1 MTSVP
6 RDERDLVTSAAQ
18 ALGYVGR
25 RALTDRQLLALATAA
40 LSIVNGRWWR
50 HAEERQ
56 VRVAAAAYGAAEQQI
71 RTYRKALVDFHSG
84 GAARPKAYQ
93 DCIDTLNVMLQ
104 TRGGAARSAPP
115 ADSPAALRAHLHA
128 IAACSCARYDAEQLV
143 LL

>member
-25 RALTDRQLLALATAA
+25 RALTDRQLLALAAA

-71 RTYRKALVDFHSG
+71 RTYRKALVDFQSG

-115 ADSPAALRAHLHA
+115 ADTPAALRAHLHP

>member
-6 RDERDLVTSAAQ
+6 RDERGLVTSAAQ
-18 ALGYVGR
+18 TLGYVGR
-25 RALTDRQLLALATAA
+25 RALTDRQLLALAAA